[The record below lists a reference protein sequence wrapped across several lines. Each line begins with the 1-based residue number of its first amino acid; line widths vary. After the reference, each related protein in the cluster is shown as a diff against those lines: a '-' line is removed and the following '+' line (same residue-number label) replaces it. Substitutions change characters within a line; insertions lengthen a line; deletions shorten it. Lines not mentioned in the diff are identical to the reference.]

1 MRRLTTCFA
10 GLFLALGL
18 AVPPAQAGGTL
29 RIAMTASD
37 IPLTTGQPD
46 NGAEGYRFLGYTIY
60 DALVNWDLSKAD
72 KPASLT
78 PGLATSWNIDPKD
91 NTRWIINLRKGVK
104 FHDGSPFNADAV
116 VWNFEKI
123 LNNQSPQF
131 DAKQAANVLTRF
143 PGIKGV
149 KKIDND
155 TFEIDTKAPDAWIPY
170 ELAWMFFSSPA
181 QWEKVG
187 RSWDKFAAQPSGTG
201 PFKLT
206 KLVPHELAQ
215 LEPNADYWDKNRIP
229 KTDKLILMP
238 IPDPNTR
245 TAALLSGQVD
255 WIEAPAPDM
264 IPNLKAKGMQITSN
278 VYPHTWPY
286 QFSFVEGSPWRDIR
300 VRKAANLAV
309 DREGLKQLLG
319 GMMVPAE
326 GLVTSDHPWFGKP
339 SFKVKYDPE
348 EAKRLLKE
356 AGFSKDHPVKAKILI
371 SASGSGQMLPLAMNE
386 FIQQNLADV
395 GIALE
400 FEVLEWQTL
409 YANWRQGA
417 KDPASRA
424 GTATNVSFAWQDPM
438 VAFYRFMH
446 SSMVSPNGFNWGW
459 YTNSEVDTLLDQA
472 RATFDTAQQDAL
484 LAKLHTKLVDDAS
497 WLFIAHDVGPR
508 ALSPKVKGF
517 VQARS
522 WFQDLTPVSMDK

>member
-1 MRRLTTCFA
+1 MRRLAPALA
-10 GLFLALGL
+10 GLFLALGIV
-18 AVPPAQAGGTL
+18 AQPAWAGGTL

-46 NGAEGYRFLGYTIY
+46 NGAEGYRFTGYTIY

-72 KPASLT
+72 QPASLT
-78 PGLATSWNIDPKD
+78 PGLATSWSIDPKD
-91 NTRWIINLRKGVK
+91 NTRWIFNLRKGVT
-104 FHDGSPFNADAV
+104 FHDGSAFNADAV
-116 VWNFEKI
+116 VWNFEKV
-123 LNNQSPQF
+123 LNDQSPQF
-131 DAKQAANVLTRF
+131 DAKQSGNVRGRF
-143 PGIKGV
+143 PGIKEV
-149 KKIDND
+149 KKIDEN
-155 TFEIDTKAPDAWIPY
+155 TVSISTKAPDAWMPY
-170 ELAWMFFSSPA
+170 ELAWMFFSSPT
-181 QWEKVG
+181 QWEKLG
-187 RSWDKFAAQPSGTG
+187 KSWDKFAMQPSGTG

-206 KLVPHELAQ
+206 KLVPRELAQ
-215 LEPNADYWDKNRIP
+215 LEPNTAYWDKNRIP
-229 KTDKLILMP
+229 KTDKVILMP

-264 IPNLKAKGMQITSN
+264 IPNLKAQGMQITSN

-286 QFSFVEGSPWRDIR
+286 QFSFLEGSPWNDIR
-300 VRKAANLAV
+300 IRKAANLAV

-319 GMMVPAE
+319 GMMVGAE
-326 GLVTSDHPWFGKP
+326 GMVTADHPWFGHP
-339 SFKVKYDPE
+339 TFKVKYDPA

-356 AGFSKDHPVKAKILI
+356 AGYSKDHPIKAKILI

-386 FIQQNLADV
+386 FIQQNLAEV

-417 KDPASRA
+417 KDPASRG

-438 VAFYRFMH
+438 VAFYRFIH
-446 SSMVSPNGFNWGW
+446 TSMIPPNGFNWGW
-459 YTNSEVDTLLDQA
+459 YKDPESDALLDQA
-472 RATFDTAQQDAL
+472 RATFDPAKQDAL
-484 LAKLHTKLVDDAS
+484 LAKLHERQVDNAT

-522 WFQDLTPVSMDK
+522 WFQDLTPVSLDK